1 MSNYR
6 RTDTV
11 PRRSDCL
18 RNKPTDR
25 TMVELARWVP
35 YREVEEHDGDAGE
48 EADEAGCER
57 DEVAAGR
64 RVLDCLLHRLLPTR
78 GGPGLLVRRA
88 APNNPQAARAAAA
101 SARQPHGAAAAAA
114 AEPEESG
121 RGLGRG
127 EEEARG
133 GAGGGGGGGSGWR
146 HWGF

>member
-1 MSNYR
+1 
-6 RTDTV
+6 
-11 PRRSDCL
+11 
-18 RNKPTDR
+18 
-25 TMVELARWVP
+25 MVDLARWVP
-35 YREVEEHDGDAGE
+35 YREVEEHDEDASE
-48 EADEAGCER
+48 EADEAGGER
-57 DEVAAGR
+57 YEVAAGR
-64 RVLDCLLHRLLPTR
+64 RVLDCLRLRRLLLLPPR
-78 GGPGLLVRRA
+78 GGPGLLVRGA
-88 APNNPQAARAAAA
+88 APNDPQAARAPAA